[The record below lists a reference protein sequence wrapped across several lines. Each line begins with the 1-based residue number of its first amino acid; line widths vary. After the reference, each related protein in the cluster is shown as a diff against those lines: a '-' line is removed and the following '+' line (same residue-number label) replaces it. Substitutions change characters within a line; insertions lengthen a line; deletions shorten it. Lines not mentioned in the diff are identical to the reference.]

1 MLPSSNSHATSGNK
15 KIMILSQKRKAL
27 LIDIARN
34 QPGLSCQGIL
44 GLFLE
49 RYFASE
55 AIALKIQ
62 SYYQSDTGKSNYDKI
77 QITQLNA
84 ALTYFSID
92 FQASH
97 AKAAFHGGPGKQ
109 GSKSARQLRNGYVHS
124 LNSTDRVEIEGNSKH
139 LISLMDSFIQVSIEV
154 TESGP

>member
-1 MLPSSNSHATSGNK
+1 MT
-15 KIMILSQKRKAL
+15 LSQKRKAL

-34 QPGLSCQGIL
+34 QPGLSCQGVL

-62 SYYQSDTGKSNYDKI
+62 SYYQTDTGKSNLDKI

-84 ALTYFSID
+84 ALAYFSIE
-92 FQASH
+92 FQSIDI
-97 AKAAFHGGPGKQ
+97 KTVFHGGPGKQ
-109 GSKSARQLRNGYVHS
+109 GVKSARQLRNGYVHS
-124 LNSTDRVEIEGNSKH
+124 LNSADRVEIEANSKH
-139 LISLMDSFIQVSIEV
+139 FVDLMDSFIQMSVD
-154 TESGP
+154 TSGIDP